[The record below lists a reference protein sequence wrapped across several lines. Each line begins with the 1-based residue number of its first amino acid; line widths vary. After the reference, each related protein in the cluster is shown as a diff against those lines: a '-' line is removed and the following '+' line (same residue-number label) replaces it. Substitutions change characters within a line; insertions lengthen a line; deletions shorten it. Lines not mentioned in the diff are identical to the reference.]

1 MVGAT
6 TVSQDSCQTGT
17 IQSGHMPKKHFRFP
31 TEKELLE
38 YIAKS
43 NTAPS
48 KRDIAKAFNIRGDDR
63 VVLKDMLRTL
73 KKQDK
78 LPEGN
83 RRKQIDSQREK
94 HGVVILEVTGFNPSG
109 ALIAQSID
117 PASNAVAIDS
127 PAYELKFHEEA
138 PFPGDRVLV
147 KLDPEQPEQKPAI
160 LIRILPDKL
169 THVLGI
175 FHGAGEHGTVEP
187 VNRKIKE
194 SFSVLA
200 QHTLDAKEGELVYCK
215 LSNADMDK
223 PNRNKR
229 SMLRPVEIIERIG
242 RMDNPRSAS
251 LIAIQ
256 NQDIPMEFSREA
268 IRIAESA
275 KAPTLT
281 EGRVDLRDIPLVT
294 IDGADARD
302 FDDAVW
308 AERDGEGWHLV
319 VAIADVAHY
328 VRFGSALDNEAF
340 LRGNSVYFPD
350 RVVPMLPEALS
361 NGLCS
366 LVPNEDRFC
375 IAVHLWIDGK
385 GNTKRYQFV
394 RGLMRSKARLTY
406 DQVQAAYDGEKNVV
420 SDAILTHTIKP
431 LYGVYAALNKNRT
444 IRGALELD
452 LPEHKVTIDEETGR
466 ITEIALRERYD
477 SHKLIEECMICANV
491 AAAHAIETAHAPGM
505 FRVHEEPDFERVTNL
520 RGFLKQ
526 MGYSIAKQ
534 EQLSAHHFNAVLR
547 DVEDKPEAHV
557 INMAILRSQMAAY
570 YHPKNLGHFG
580 LSLAQY
586 CHYTSPIRR
595 YSDLIVHRTLIDIFR
610 MCDQE
615 TDGLV
620 LEQAENLGSIAT
632 HISQTERRAM
642 LAEREAKD
650 RYLTNFMSDKVG
662 KEFDAIISGVNSFG
676 FFAELREN
684 GAQGLVPAR
693 NIAGDYWIFDK
704 EHQKLVG
711 RRTGEE
717 FILGQRVRVA
727 LLEADTLTGSIRF
740 GLVGREAAHTERRPH
755 HRGNKKPYAGK
766 PQSTTERKPGG
777 FKGRGGKKP
786 AGKAGGRGGK
796 FKGGKKPR
804 R

>member
-1 MVGAT
+1 MA
-6 TVSQDSCQTGT
+6 
-17 IQSGHMPKKHFRFP
+17 KKPYRFP
-31 TEKELLE
+31 SEQELLD
-38 YIAKS
+38 YIRNS
-43 NTAPS
+43 NTQPT
-48 KRDIAKAFNIRGDDR
+48 KRDLAKAFNIRGDDR
-63 VVLKDMLRTL
+63 VVLKEMLREL
-73 KKQDK
+73 KKKGK
-78 LPEGN
+78 LPGGS
-83 RRKQIDSQREK
+83 RRKQIDKHREK
-94 HGVVILEVTGFNPSG
+94 NGVLILEVTGFNSSG
-109 ALIAQSID
+109 ALLAQRID
-117 PASNAVAIDS
+117 PVTNAAGLDAEAFEIS
-127 PAYELKFHEEA
+127 FREEA

-147 KLDPEQPEQKPAI
+147 QLAEQEGEPAR
-160 LIRILPDKL
+160 LIRILPEKL

-175 FHGAGEHGTVEP
+175 FHGVGEHGTVEP

-194 SFSVLA
+194 NFSVLA
-200 QHTLDAKEGELVYCK
+200 EHTKGAKEGELVYCM
-215 LSNADMDK
+215 LTNADMGK
-223 PNRNKR
+223 GGRNNKR
-229 SMLRPVEIIERIG
+229 SMLRPVEVIERIG

-268 IRIAESA
+268 IRIAEEA

-281 EGRVDLRDIPLVT
+281 EGRADLRDIPLVT

-308 AERDGEGWHLV
+308 AEPDGDGWHLV

-328 VRFGSALDNEAF
+328 VRFGTALDNEAF

-366 LVPNEDRFC
+366 LVPDEDRFC
-375 IAVHLWIDGK
+375 IAVHLWVDAK
-385 GNTKRYQFV
+385 GNTTRYKFV

-406 DQVQAAYDGEKNVV
+406 DQVQAAHDGEIGAVPEAV
-420 SDAILTHTIKP
+420 YESTVKP
-431 LYGVYAALNKNRT
+431 LYGVYAALNRNRT
-444 IRGALELD
+444 IRGALDID

-466 ITEIALRERYD
+466 ITDISLRERYD

-491 AAAHAIETAHAPGM
+491 AAAHAIETADAPGM
-505 FRVHEEPDFERVTNL
+505 FRVHEEPDYERVTNL

-526 MGYSIAKQ
+526 MGYSIAMK
-534 EQLSAHHFNAVLR
+534 ERLTAHHFNAVLQA
-547 DVEDKPEAHV
+547 VEDKPEAHV

-580 LSLAQY
+580 LSLEQY

-595 YSDLIVHRTLIDIFR
+595 YSDLIVHRTLIDIFQ
-610 MCDQE
+610 MCDME

-620 LEQAENLGSIAT
+620 EEQAQNLGSIAT

-650 RYLTNFMSDKVG
+650 RYLTNYMADKVG
-662 KEFDAIISGVNSFG
+662 KEFDAIISGINSFG
-676 FFAELREN
+676 FFAELRDN

-704 EHQKLVG
+704 EHQKLIG

-717 FILGQRVRVA
+717 FLLGQRVRVE
-727 LLEADTLTGSIRF
+727 LIEADTLTGSIRF
-740 GLVGREAAHTERRPH
+740 GLVGREVAHTEGRQHRSGKKTYTGKPREQGERQERDF
-755 HRGNKKPYAGK
+755 RGNP
-766 PQSTTERKPGG
+766 
-777 FKGRGGKKP
+777 GKKQGGP
-786 AGKAGGRGGK
+786 RKGKASGKGGK